1 MKLRIWM
8 RDRGFIDKKKTLAIF
23 YIFITYDFKRAF
35 KLK

>member
-8 RDRGFIDKKKTLAIF
+8 HDMGFIDKKKALAIF

>member
-8 RDRGFIDKKKTLAIF
+8 HDMGFIDKKTLAIF